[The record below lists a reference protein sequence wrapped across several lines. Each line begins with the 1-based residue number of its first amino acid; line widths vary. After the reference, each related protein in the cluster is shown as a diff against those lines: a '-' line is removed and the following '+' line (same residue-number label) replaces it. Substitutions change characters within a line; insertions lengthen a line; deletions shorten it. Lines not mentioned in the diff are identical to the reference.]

1 MELEAKSKQFG
12 MSMNTASLLTSSRK
26 SLPDIHS
33 SARTK
38 RWSSDVMTRTD
49 TKSEINQ
56 GRKPRV
62 ALHGPGSLARHH
74 LLEKHE
80 PGEVLGRLPSVL
92 PKSNSAKLGY
102 YQWKKNHPWRYVN
115 TFRESRFDQR

>member
-1 MELEAKSKQFG
+1 
-12 MSMNTASLLTSSRK
+12 
-26 SLPDIHS
+26 
-33 SARTK
+33 
-38 RWSSDVMTRTD
+38 MTRTD